1 MPWNSDPYE
10 NYLEQIT
17 RENAEFTA
25 RLLAETEKDRAFMDA
40 WLKETAADNDRLL
53 DELLRQSAT
62 DLQTLTEA
70 TTVDTSGLTDPQN

>member
-25 RLLAETEKDRAFMDA
+25 RVMAEIEQDRQLMDT
-40 WLKETAADNDRLL
+40 WLKETAADNARLL

-62 DLQTLTEA
+62 DRQTLTEA
-70 TTVDTSGLTDPQN
+70 TTVDPSDLIDPQN